1 MRTRLRRWVI
11 PAIGGLAAVW
21 VSSVLLSGNQS
32 PPRTEEDLVL
42 GTWSLNVD
50 KSKWTPGPA
59 PRSQTRT
66 YEAHENGV
74 KATVKTVYSDGHST
88 SVEYV
93 AKYDAIEYPLSG
105 SPDAERVSLKKISPH
120 EAQVALGHAGKVIG
134 TARRVISRDGKTMT
148 ITYKGELE
156 GESVVNV
163 SVYER
168 K

>member
-1 MRTRLRRWVI
+1 MRAGSRRWVI
-11 PAIGGLAAVW
+11 PAIGSLAAVW

-32 PPRTEEDLVL
+32 AARPEEDLVL
-42 GTWSLNVD
+42 GTWSLNVE
-50 KSKWTPGPA
+50 KSRWTPGPA

-66 YEAHENGV
+66 YESHQDGV

-105 SPDAERVSLKKISPH
+105 SPDAERVSLKKVSPN

-156 GESVVNV
+156 GRSVANV
-163 SVYER
+163 SVYDR
-168 K
+168 Q

>member
-1 MRTRLRRWVI
+1 MRAGSRRWVI

-21 VSSVLLSGNQS
+21 VSSVLLSGTQS
-32 PPRTEEDLVL
+32 AARAEDDLVL
-42 GTWSLNVD
+42 GTWSLNVE
-50 KSKWTPGPA
+50 KSRWTPGPA

-66 YEAHENGV
+66 YESHQDGV

-105 SPDAERVSLKKISPH
+105 SPDAERVSLKKISPN

-156 GESVVNV
+156 GRSVVNV

-168 K
+168 Q

>member
-11 PAIGGLAAVW
+11 PAIGGLAAAC

-74 KATVKTVYSDGHST
+74 KATVKTVYSDGHSS

-105 SPDAERVSLKKISPH
+105 SPDAERVSLKKISPN

-134 TARRVISRDGKTMT
+134 TARRAISRDGKTMT

-156 GESVVNV
+156 GQSVVNV
-163 SVYER
+163 SVYDR
-168 K
+168 Q

>member
-1 MRTRLRRWVI
+1 MRARLRRWVI

-21 VSSVLLSGNQS
+21 VSSVPVTGQQS
-32 PPRTEEDLVL
+32 PRPTEEDLVL
-42 GTWSLNVD
+42 GTWSLNVE
-50 KSKWTPGPA
+50 KSKWIPGPA

-88 SVEYV
+88 SIEYV
-93 AKYDAIEYPLSG
+93 AKYDAIEYPLLG
-105 SPDAERVSLKKISPH
+105 SPDAERVSLKKLSPH

-134 TARRVISRDGKTMT
+134 TAHRVISRDGKTMT

-156 GESVVNV
+156 GRSVLNV

>member
-11 PAIGGLAAVW
+11 PAIGSLAAVW
-21 VSSVLLSGNQS
+21 VSCVLLSGYQS
-32 PPRTEEDLVL
+32 AARAEEDLVL
-42 GTWSLNVD
+42 GTWSLNVE
-50 KSKWTPGPA
+50 KSRWTPGPA

-66 YEAHENGV
+66 YESHQDGV

-105 SPDAERVSLKKISPH
+105 SPDAERVSLKKISPN

-156 GESVVNV
+156 GQSVVNV
-163 SVYER
+163 SVYDR
-168 K
+168 Q